1 MILTLKRIHK
11 GSTFTLGALQ
21 IQTESNEAFRANR
34 FFCDTLEPHAID
46 WNKEEKVAGKTAIP
60 AGRYRVTIRYS
71 ATFKRKMPFLEN
83 VPHFSGIML
92 HTGNTAEKHS
102 RGCILV
108 GKAVRHTEVGN
119 DGKATVVGE
128 LTDSRVTFKRLYAL
142 IDEAVKD
149 GEKVLMVVK

>member
-1 MILTLKRIHK
+1 
-11 GSTFTLGALQ
+11 
-21 IQTESNEAFRANR
+21 
-34 FFCDTLEPHAID
+34 
-46 WNKEEKVAGKTAIP
+46 
-60 AGRYRVTIRYS
+60 
-71 ATFKRKMPFLEN
+71 MPFLEN

>member
-1 MILTLKRIHK
+1 MIIKLKRLYM
-11 GSTFTLGALQ
+11 GGTFTLGALL
-21 IQTESNEAFRANR
+21 IRTENNPEYIKGKY
-34 FFCDTLEPHAID
+34 FCDTLEPRVID
-46 WNKEEKVAGKTAIP
+46 WSKEEKVAGKTAIP

-108 GKAVRHTEVGN
+108 GKAVRSTEVGD
-119 DGKATVVGE
+119 DGKAAVVGE

-142 IDEAVKD
+142 IEEAMEY
-149 GEKVLMVVK
+149 GEEVVVVV